1 MTGGRVSKRGR
12 DANLV
17 GRALEFFNQ
26 SFLIVSKRLDNIAST
41 SPRCIFNS
49 LASVQNMLKRRVLPH
64 FPMQTPVGLDAVVFF
79 FQNLDVT
86 KATSAS
92 LISTFAL
99 ARSPGSYDAVRV
111 RAFPGRASWR
121 DLSVRCW

>member
-1 MTGGRVSKRGR
+1 M
-12 DANLV
+12 
-17 GRALEFFNQ
+17 Q
-26 SFLIVSKRLDNIAST
+26 S
-41 SPRCIFNS
+41 
-49 LASVQNMLKRRVLPH
+49 
-64 FPMQTPVGLDAVVFF
+64 PVGLDAVVFF

-121 DLSVRCW
+121 DLSVRCWKRRGVGASRIAVSKNTSLHAVTSDLRASSMTAAASRFRLATATKTIAKVSLRYVDMHLIKPP